1 MPYNVLCWLY
11 LFTALICLLVAHP
24 VMPKTREKLAQ
35 KAKEEEETKRRLEEK
50 AKAVQVMGEYVTKAV
65 KKVSGV
71 RWLARFI

>member
-1 MPYNVLCWLY
+1 
-11 LFTALICLLVAHP
+11 
-24 VMPKTREKLAQ
+24 MPKTREKLAQ
-35 KAKEEEETKRRLEEK
+35 KAKDEEETKRRLEEK